1 MTRLPRSRRP
11 VRLSTVLAVGVVLG
25 ILATRPLLD
34 AIAESARRPT
44 GRMGRLLYG
53 PAPAGLAPYR
63 RILDA
68 LGLRADD
75 VLLEIGPGG
84 NFLARA
90 ARAGRE
96 SCRAIVHR
104 GPRPPRP
111 YRCGPPQVR
120 ELRDRTNADISRIG
134 SYAVVRMRTSA
145 DQPLSEPASRPRI
158 KYRPSR
164 T

>member
-25 ILATRPLLD
+25 IVATRPLLD

-84 NFLARA
+84 GNFLARA
-90 ARAGRE
+90 LELAGSAAAIDHSQDMVDATRRRNAAALAAGRLD
-96 SCRAIVHR
+96 
-104 GPRPPRP
+104 
-111 YRCGPPQVR
+111 VR
-120 ELRDRTNADISRIG
+120 L
-134 SYAVVRMRTSA
+134 
-145 DQPLSEPASRPRI
+145 
-158 KYRPSR
+158 
-164 T
+164 

>member
-63 RILDA
+63 RIQDA

-84 NFLARA
+84 GNFLARA
-90 ARAGRE
+90 LEHGRRDPSAERRGTSRWPAGRPAMRRRQPALGRRVLTAVAM
-96 SCRAIVHR
+96 S
-104 GPRPPRP
+104 
-111 YRCGPPQVR
+111 QVFFW
-120 ELRDRTNADISRIG
+120 LPD
-134 SYAVVRMRTSA
+134 
-145 DQPLSEPASRPRI
+145 P
-158 KYRPSR
+158 
-164 T
+164 